1 VAADGQTR
9 HQLVGISETFNYL
22 LGLHVQTRRV
32 YDDDGR
38 RYVIYRGQRGHR
50 SIAVIRRESEGW
62 QGKAFERD
70 KDFEA
75 TPKLTEGADQE
86 VANGDAVITNARA
99 LESIFKVPMCAGG
112 GRTMSVKVDVPNE
125 EIAAFCR
132 RHYIRKLAF
141 FGSVLRDDFTPE
153 SDVDVLV
160 EFEPGH
166 TPGLAFF
173 AMQRELS
180 AILGRKVDMN
190 TAKGLS
196 PYFRQEVLAG
206 AEILYVAA

>member
-1 VAADGQTR
+1 VTYRSQTDCR
-9 HQLVGISETFNYL
+9 HY
-22 LGLHVQTRRV
+22 
-32 YDDDGR
+32 
-38 RYVIYRGQRGHR
+38 
-50 SIAVIRRESEGW
+50 AVIWRGSEGW

-70 KDFEA
+70 KDFVA
-75 TPKLTEGADQE
+75 TPKLPDSADQAF
-86 VANGDAVITNARA
+86 ANGDAVITNARA
-99 LESIFKVPMCAGG
+99 LESIFKAPMGARG
-112 GRTMSVKVDVPNE
+112 GRTMSVKIEVPNE

-132 RHYIRKLAF
+132 RHHIRKLAF